1 MVYSNCQVVL
11 GVVFKV
17 LNGLNGI
24 TTYTRLYYIVRR
36 RETDNFLDIQSQYT
50 NTNIYIL
57 TF

>member
-50 NTNIYIL
+50 NINIYIL